1 MFHSKQTVPTS
12 TRTYLCVMGVCG
24 ARSAVFVCTGRVLS
38 ITSQATRNLFVLE
51 VSTGTVTCCFNSL
64 FTGLVPCWFEC
75 STQNKPYQ
83 QVCARTRVSCAC
95 VTHGLQCLCVR
106 GACCSSLPK
115 QLVIFSFLRFPPA
128 PRLVV
133 STRCSLGCTVLV

>member
-12 TRTYLCVMGVCG
+12 ARTYSCVMGVCG

-64 FTGLVPCWFEC
+64 FTGLVPGWFEC

-83 QVCARTRVSCAC
+83 QVRARTHVSWAC
-95 VTHGLQCLCVR
+95 LAHGPQCLCDVR
-106 GACCSSLPK
+106 AFSSSCNEVCGSPLK
-115 QLVIFSFLRFPPA
+115 CNCGYEKNMCIV
-128 PRLVV
+128 
-133 STRCSLGCTVLV
+133 